1 MAEEPCKRETAKKYK
16 SRPAPPYKAEAC
28 ANRIADGN
36 DNNLYIS
43 VADARGVYKWRKIGD
58 VGSSKTRKTKKAPAV
73 YVTHDNGGKPFAV
86 LDFGTSVDIYRQTYD
101 NDAEMYVRG
110 GKVYSSSYTKL
121 WVGEDP
127 LGITYDWDPSYMRGN
142 SVLVQKGLNTYIFIG
157 EMIYSFSLEAGDSV
171 EKYVS
176 PVGNNDVPY
185 PYIIGKKN
193 TYLLLDGGG
202 DIGPKIIPNEALDLK
217 IDAYAQFYGHPQ
229 AARGRELIDLPK
241 RSPAVSSVARPL
253 KRKMIERRIW

>member
-1 MAEEPCKRETAKKYK
+1 MAEHVCKRETSKKYK

-36 DNNLYIS
+36 DNKLYIS
-43 VADARGVYKWRKIGD
+43 VADAKGVYKWRKIGA
-58 VGSSKTRKTKKAPAV
+58 KTRKSKKAPAV

-86 LDFGTSVDIYRQTYD
+86 VDFGTSIDVYRQTYD
-101 NDAEMYVRG
+101 HDAEMYVRG
-110 GKVYSSSYTKL
+110 AGGPVYSSSYTKL

-127 LGITYDWDPSYMRGN
+127 LGITYEWDPGYMRGN
-142 SVLVQKGLNTYIFIG
+142 SVLVQTGANTYVFIG

-185 PYIIGKKN
+185 PYIIGKNN

-202 DIGPKIIPNEALDLK
+202 DIGPKVIPNEALDLK
-217 IDAYAQFYGHPQ
+217 LDAYAQFYGHQQ
-229 AARGRELIDLPK
+229 AARGMELIDLPK
-241 RSPAVSSVARPL
+241 RRPAVSSVARPL